1 MDCFQKTKLAF
12 NLLVRARTAPSRR
25 ADVGNGAPL
34 ARGATSPH
42 IRVPAPLTT
51 RVPAPLRPTRVSAPL
66 PPAKLQK
73 HIENPSAA
81 ELVHFLFGPLDLV
94 PGAGGSGDLGACW

>member
-1 MDCFQKTKLAF
+1 MRAVPPPPTSVCPLPSPPVCPRPSAPPVCPLPSPRPAR
-12 NLLVRARTAPSRR
+12 LLPS
-25 ADVGNGAPL
+25 P
-34 ARGATSPH
+34 
-42 IRVPAPLTT
+42 T
-51 RVPAPLRPTRVSAPL
+51 RVPAPLPQ
-66 PPAKLQK
+66 AKLQK

>member
-42 IRVPAPLTT
+42 IRVPAPL
-51 RVPAPLRPTRVSAPL
+51 PQ
-66 PPAKLQK
+66 AKLQK